1 MRTSVRDRVLNDLQ
15 TWTWP
20 EEDRHLFTAAPWDG
34 GFRWFKADNVVCL
47 EQYQHLDTGRREQV
61 NGRE

>member
-1 MRTSVRDRVLNDLQ
+1 MATSVRDRILDDLR

-47 EQYQHLDTGRREQV
+47 EQYQYLHKKSSAARNERE
-61 NGRE
+61 